1 METEYINALKKEL
14 FILTVRRS
22 LRPSM
27 QDNARMWA
35 ILAELYEL
43 TNDAI
48 YNLKP

>member
-27 QDNARMWA
+27 RENARMWA

-43 TNDAI
+43 TNEEI

>member
-1 METEYINALKKEL
+1 METEHINALKKEL

-27 QDNARMWA
+27 RENARMWA

-43 TNDAI
+43 TGNEI